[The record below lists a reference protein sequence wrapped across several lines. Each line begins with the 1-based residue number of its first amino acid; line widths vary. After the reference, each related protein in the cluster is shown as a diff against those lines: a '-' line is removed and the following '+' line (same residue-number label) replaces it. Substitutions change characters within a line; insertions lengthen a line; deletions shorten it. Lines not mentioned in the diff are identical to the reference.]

1 MKQEINRFTAYTN
14 CPSGEYWA
22 AFCNSEVKKYP
33 KGKREV
39 LTFLILNDDKE
50 TPKINNKEEPYYSTI
65 ICNESK
71 GSNPKSKVSKIKKAI
86 LTKEEYDPIDIHL
99 GLPTIET
106 FYKRILKVK
115 VCPKS
120 NNKNFITHIQRPRDD
135 QWECIEGEFEGKYT
149 IIKDP
154 IELYKKLRKQIPYKE
169 RELCDEAINTMVNVN
184 SGVLLDENGKF
195 KIDIDYNSKK
205 MIRPESASSLMH
217 KRLLKFIETQ
227 DLKSIFPGLK
237 IW

>member
-71 GSNPKSKVSKIKKAI
+71 GSSPKSKVNKIKKSM
-86 LTKEEYDPIDIHL
+86 LNKEEYDPIDIHL
-99 GLPTIET
+99 GLPTIQT

-115 VCPKS
+115 VCPKT
-120 NNKNFITHIQRPRDD
+120 NNKNFITHIQRPRDN
-135 QWECIEGEFEGKYT
+135 QWECIEGEFEGT
-149 IIKDP
+149 INNSFDP
-154 IELYKKLRKQIPYKE
+154 IRVFESMKHTINNNKLDYAQRVFPQVVSYF
-169 RELCDEAINTMVNVN
+169 REVD
-184 SGVLLDENGKF
+184 GKF
-195 KIDIDYNSKK
+195 IFNFDQTDRNFYKDDQERHKKI
-205 MIRPESASSLMH
+205 
-217 KRLLKFIETQ
+217 LKFIETKDVI
-227 DLKSIFPGLK
+227 DLQNLIGGELVK
-237 IW
+237 

>member
-1 MKQEINRFTAYTN
+1 MNQQINRFTAYAN

-22 AFCNSEVKKYP
+22 IFSNSEIKKYP

-71 GSNPKSKVSKIKKAI
+71 GSNPKSKVSKIKKAM
-86 LTKEEYDPIDIHL
+86 LTKEEYNPIDIHL

-120 NNKNFITHIQRPRDD
+120 NNKNFITHIQRPRDN

-154 IELYKKLRKQIPYKE
+154 IEVFKSMKHTINR
-169 RELCDEAINTMVNVN
+169 RELNYAEDAFYSFVNYYRDKDRKFIFN
-184 SGVLLDENGKF
+184 LDQIEKKF
-195 KIDIDYNSKK
+195 AGGDQE
-205 MIRPESASSLMH
+205 RH
-217 KRLLKFIETQ
+217 KRILKFLETKDVM
-227 DLKSIFPGLK
+227 DLQNIIGGHLVK
-237 IW
+237 

>member
-1 MKQEINRFTAYTN
+1 MKLEINKFTPYTN

-33 KGKREV
+33 KGKREIIS
-39 LTFLILNDDKE
+39 FLILNEDKK
-50 TPKINNKEEPYYSTI
+50 TPRLNNSGEPYYSTI

-71 GSNPKSKVSKIKKAI
+71 GSSPKSKVNKIKKSM
-86 LTKEEYDPIDIHL
+86 LKKEEYDPIDVHL
-99 GLPTIET
+99 GLPTIDT

-120 NNKNFITHIQRPRDD
+120 NNKNFITHIQRPRDN
-135 QWECIEGEFEGKYT
+135 QWEYIEGEFEGKYKT
-149 IIKDP
+149 ITDP
-154 IELYKKLRKQIPYKE
+154 IELYSKLRKQIPFKE
-169 RELCDEAINTMVNVN
+169 REKYDEAIRYMVNCN
-184 SGVLLDENGKF
+184 NGVFLDEKGKF
-195 KIDIDYNSKK
+195 KMNVDYNSKE
-205 MIRPESASSLMH
+205 MIRPESSSSLMH

-227 DLKSIFPGLK
+227 DLKSILPGLK

>member
-71 GSNPKSKVSKIKKAI
+71 GSSPKSKVNKIKKSM
-86 LTKEEYDPIDIHL
+86 LNKEEYNPIDIHL

-115 VCPKS
+115 VCPKT

-135 QWECIEGEFEGKYT
+135 QWECIEGEFEGKYA

-205 MIRPESASSLMH
+205 MIRPESASSLTH